1 MKRMR
6 AAHNPKRLLVLCL
19 LVGSARAACAGDV
32 AFRKLCGGD
41 DAVYGVKKTSA
52 APELALARDGDEMR
66 RIWAE
71 DVTGAYRDSNGMP
84 AVDWKSEFV
93 VAVFIGAR
101 PSAGYAARIEGVA
114 LKGKVLEVT
123 VRESAPSPAPA
134 GAARAASPYA
144 MAVCS
149 RAGVP
154 LADILMLRLAG
165 GDGRVLVERP
175 AWSYR
180 MMDSSPGAAGAKGAR

>member
-1 MKRMR
+1 MR
-6 AAHNPKRLLVLCL
+6 AAHGPNRLLVLCL
-19 LVGSARAACAGDV
+19 LVGAARGACAGDI
-32 AFRKLCGGD
+32 AFRKLCSGD
-41 DAVYGVKKTSA
+41 DAVYGAKKMAA

-66 RIWAE
+66 RVWAE
-71 DVTGAYRDSNGMP
+71 DVTGAYRDANGMP
-84 AVDWKSEFV
+84 AVAWESDFV

-134 GAARAASPYA
+134 EAARAVSPYA
-144 MAVCS
+144 MAACA

-154 LADILMLRLAG
+154 LVEILMLRLVG
-165 GDGRVLVERP
+165 GDGSVLVERP

-180 MMDSSPGAAGAKGAR
+180 MMDSSPGASGSEGAR

>member
-6 AAHNPKRLLVLCL
+6 AANGPNMLLVLCL
-19 LVGSARAACAGDV
+19 LVGVARGACAGDI
-32 AFRKLCGGD
+32 AFRKLCSGD
-41 DAVYGVKKTSA
+41 DAVYGVKKTSTA
-52 APELALARDGDEMR
+52 TELALARDGDEMR

-71 DVTGAYRDSNGMP
+71 DVTGAYRDANGMP

-101 PSAGYAARIEGVA
+101 PSAGHVVRIEGVA

-134 GAARAASPYA
+134 GAPRAVSPYA
-144 MAVCS
+144 MAVCPH
-149 RAGVP
+149 AGVP
-154 LADILMLRLAG
+154 LADILMLRLTG
-165 GDGRVLVERP
+165 RDGRVLVERP

-180 MMDSSPGAAGAKGAR
+180 MMDSSHGAPGAEGAR